1 MRFQRCCRFFK
12 CAIIAPSVFLLALPA
27 AGQAQV
33 KTLVVMIQETNLGQV
48 QNPPIVE
55 NAVITKLVGAGY
67 QVADPE
73 KVRELDEKARLR
85 LLLENDLNTI
95 KAIADR
101 FSANLLVIGKAL
113 SESSQD
119 TQGIVS
125 ARARVSLRVV
135 EAETGRIL
143 VNREVGDVRGFDL
156 AADRAGQKALR
167 AAGEKMAEYVL
178 EQLNQHKE
186 KDQTTDVRANQP
198 DRELHD
204 RAGQVEPI
212 QSKDEV
218 ER

>member
-1 MRFQRCCRFFK
+1 
-12 CAIIAPSVFLLALPA
+12 
-27 AGQAQV
+27 
-33 KTLVVMIQETNLGQV
+33 MIQETNLDQV

-67 QVADPE
+67 RVADPE
-73 KVRELDEKARLR
+73 EVKKIDEKNRMKAY
-85 LLLENDLNTI
+85 LENDFDAI

-119 TQGIVS
+119 TQGTVS

-143 VNREVGDVRGFDL
+143 VNQEVGDVRGFDL

-167 AAGEKMAEYVL
+167 AAGEKIAEYVL
-178 EQLNQHKE
+178 EQLTQH
-186 KDQTTDVRANQP
+186 
-198 DRELHD
+198 
-204 RAGQVEPI
+204 
-212 QSKDEV
+212 V